1 MVHRPSLLNDEQK
14 LTTDGG
20 LYFFGVFENE
30 APGMCSQY

>member
-14 LTTDGG
+14 LTTDGE
-20 LYFFGVFENE
+20 LFFGVLENE